1 MKCSFSDDK
10 EEELVVHTDEDLSLG
25 VDSMLTDMDQNNDG
39 YIDWYEYSSFTM
51 KDNVPEENKDSISEN
66 VVI

>member
-1 MKCSFSDDK
+1 MV
-10 EEELVVHTDEDLSLG
+10 LHTDEDLSLG

-51 KDNVPEENKDSISEN
+51 KDNAPVENEESDQWKFCHLKKRPST
-66 VVI
+66 